1 MSNHLIE
8 KNEDWQQ
15 VRDEWIGAVEK
26 LVEDAENWSKKQS
39 WAVRRDMKS
48 LTEESLGTYTVPRL
62 LIHTRKII
70 T

>member
-26 LVEDAENWSKKQS
+26 LVEDAENWSKRGFPTLNTR
-39 WAVRRDMKS
+39 VFR
-48 LTEESLGTYTVPRL
+48 GGVPL
-62 LIHTRKII
+62 SVTS
-70 T
+70 